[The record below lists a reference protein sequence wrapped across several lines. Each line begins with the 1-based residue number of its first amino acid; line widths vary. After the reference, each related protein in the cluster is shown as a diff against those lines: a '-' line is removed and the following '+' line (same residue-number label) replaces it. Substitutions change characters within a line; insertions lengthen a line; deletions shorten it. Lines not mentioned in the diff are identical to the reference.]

1 MSDTKCRTYLIY
13 SSQEVDKMKKQTKT
27 LENIIQDHKAVTLRN
42 LISVQDKNF
51 ESRFGFKL
59 SDEVKVNLIF
69 NSRYDAEDFYNEL
82 RFNEKYARQYKV
94 MTNLNDSQQLIVSGS
109 RTLFDYFG
117 TKEPNLL
124 TASRDLNI
132 QFKVEYQEAFT
143 QIIFTGEVIAGEL
156 LGRQC
161 IVEYNELIPELTLS
175 GLKNIASNQK
185 EFDALLTRVYC
196 VNTVPII

>member
-1 MSDTKCRTYLIY
+1 
-13 SSQEVDKMKKQTKT
+13 MKKQTKT